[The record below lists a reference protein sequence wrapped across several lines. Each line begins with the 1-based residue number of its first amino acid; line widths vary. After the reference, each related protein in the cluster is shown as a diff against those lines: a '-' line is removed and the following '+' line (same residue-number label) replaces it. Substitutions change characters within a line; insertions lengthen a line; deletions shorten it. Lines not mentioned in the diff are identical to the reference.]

1 MNELA
6 LFAGAGGGILG
17 GKLLGWRT
25 ACAVEYDAYAASV
38 LVARQND
45 GCLEPFPVWADVR
58 TFDGKP
64 WRGIA
69 EVVSGGFP
77 CTDISAA
84 GKGAGIT
91 GKQSGLWTEMA
102 RIVGEV
108 RPRFVFVENSPLLVK
123 RGLAVVLS
131 DLAEMGYD
139 ARWGIVG
146 AHHVGAPHK
155 RDRCWIL
162 AYADSERRGIERED
176 YYEGAEVE
184 ASGHLELGNADG
196 RCALVADANIAG
208 REGRLHRRQ
217 DAQRQGELGHVGC
230 GSAVDGQP
238 RPHWW
243 STEPELGRL
252 AHRVPSRTHRL
263 RCTGNAQVPAV
274 AALAWRLLGG
284 PTA

>member
-17 GKLLGWRT
+17 GKLLGWNT
-25 ACAVEYDAYAASV
+25 VCAVEYDAYAASV
-38 LVARQND
+38 LISRQND
-45 GCLEPFPVWADVR
+45 GCLEPFPIWDDVR

-64 WRGIA
+64 WREIA
-69 EVVSGGFP
+69 QVVSGGFP

-123 RGLAVVLS
+123 RGLAVVLG
-131 DLAEMGYD
+131 DLAQMGYD

-146 AHHVGAPHK
+146 AHHVGAPHR
-155 RDRCWIL
+155 RDRIWVL
-162 AYADSERRGIERED
+162 GYAGGKQSDVSDDPGTAQGSAAI
-176 YYEGAEVE
+176 
-184 ASGHLELGNADG
+184 ASSRPVELGNAG
-196 RCALVADANIAG
+196 RSRACNGQQDVADAVRQRGRSGTPRLEDAEDAG
-208 REGRLHRRQ
+208 Q
-217 DAQRQGELGHVGC
+217 
-230 GSAVDGQP
+230 SP
-238 RPHWW
+238 RDSWRSDWW
-243 STEPELGRL
+243 DVEPVLGRV
-252 AHRVPSRTHRL
+252 ANGVPNRTNRL
-263 RCTGNAQVPAV
+263 RSIGNAQVPAV

-284 PTA
+284 PR